1 MLTGC
6 SNYTIVYTHTPDLI
20 YSTPCSYKN
29 STHTHKH
36 PQAPTTLL
44 QPNYTSQTIV
54 NVTSTT
60 VMSTQIPVQELSLHV
75 PHVSLVSHPIPPNS
89 KVKRGLSTPTP
100 PCPSPPFT
108 PILGEPFQSKSF
120 PSHHHTHI
128 LPLPLLSL
136 SILNLQI
143 TTASL
148 FQRAFVSFGVQC
160 NDNIPYEYY
169 PSTTRIYE
177 SSSI

>member
-60 VMSTQIPVQELSLHV
+60 VMSTQILVQELSLHV

-89 KVKRGLSTPTP
+89 KVKRGLATPTP
-100 PCPSPPFT
+100 PVHPPRS
-108 PILGEPFQSKSF
+108 LPFLASHFNQNPFLPTTTHTSF
-120 PSHHHTHI
+120 
-128 LPLPLLSL
+128 LFLFSL
-136 SILNLQI
+136 S
-143 TTASL
+143 
-148 FQRAFVSFGVQC
+148 
-160 NDNIPYEYY
+160 
-169 PSTTRIYE
+169 PSSTFK
-177 SSSI
+177 